1 MPSCVFN
8 EKLSSFEAI
17 VKFLKEN
24 YGFGFERIADLL
36 GKKRQ
41 SVWRAYQ
48 SSSKKQKQSL
58 EVTDL
63 YYLVPV
69 QIFRDSKCSL
79 LEELVFFLK
88 ECYELTFSEVSALVA
103 RDERTVWTAYA
114 RARRKKRI

>member
-1 MPSCVFN
+1 
-8 EKLSSFEAI
+8 
-17 VKFLKEN
+17 
-24 YGFGFERIADLL
+24 
-36 GKKRQ
+36 
-41 SVWRAYQ
+41 
-48 SSSKKQKQSL
+48 
-58 EVTDL
+58 
-63 YYLVPV
+63 VPV